1 MQPFCL
7 PFFKKVGISELH
19 NNKNSIN
26 KKTIHQQKHAAGQ
39 AADVHVKN
47 EYAAGFQSA
56 MHGKME
62 MTPMQWKSILSFMIL
77 GCSIVMNKTINEHK
91 G

>member
-1 MQPFCL
+1 MNTDKP
-7 PFFKKVGISELH
+7 VIWG
-19 NNKNSIN
+19 
-26 KKTIHQQKHAAGQ
+26 
-39 AADVHVKN
+39 VKN

-62 MTPMQWKSILSFMIL
+62 MTPIQWKRILSFIIL
-77 GCSIVMNKTINEHK
+77 GCSIIVDKIVNEHK